1 MLGLKITIEKSV
13 EVNQTIDQMMTLLSD
28 LSTFRAWSPW
38 SCLDDNTKI
47 EIGGEKNTIGHFQ
60 TWESEFTGSG
70 NMTISKISQNRIDL
84 DLEFFKPFQTKSK
97 TWFLLQAKDSSTII
111 TWGMESKLSIFMFF
125 FKKMMTAYL
134 GNDFERGLTR
144 LKELAET
151 GKVNC
156 VLSDVVKVEQPELF
170 YIGEHHQCSFADLKI
185 KMNQSF
191 DKIMK
196 DIEARKI
203 PIPNGFVS
211 IYHKIDPINGQCDV
225 TTSVF
230 YYQKENDVPG
240 YENKVLPKHHA
251 LRVNLSGP
259 YIHLPSAWGK
269 ISVFQRVKKFD
280 LNKPLPMYEIYHNSP
295 KMVEPKDV
303 LTEIRLPVH

>member
-1 MLGLKITIEKSV
+1 MFGLKMTIEKSI
-13 EVNQTIDQMMTLLSD
+13 EVNLTVDEMMKILSD
-28 LSTFRAWSPW
+28 LSTFRTWSPW

-47 EIGGEKNTIGHFQ
+47 EIGGTQNTIGHFQ

-70 NMTISKISQNRIDL
+70 KMTIVNITPSRIDF
-84 DLEFFKPFQTKSK
+84 DLEFFKPFKTKSK
-97 TWFLLQAKDSSTII
+97 TWFQLKANNTATTI
-111 TWGMESKLSIFMFF
+111 TWVMESKLSIFMIF
-125 FKKMMTAYL
+125 FKKMMSAYL
-134 GNDFERGLTR
+134 GNDFDRGLTR
-144 LKELAET
+144 LKEFAET
-151 GKVNC
+151 GKVDC
-156 VLSDVVKVEQPELF
+156 VLSDVIKVEQPEIF
-170 YIGEHHQCSFADLKI
+170 YIGEHHQCRFSDLKI

-196 DIEARKI
+196 DIESRKI

-211 IYHKIDPINGQCDV
+211 IYHKVDPINGLCDV

-240 YENKVLPKHHA
+240 YENKTLPKHNA

-259 YIHLPSAWGK
+259 YVHLPSAWGK

-280 LNKPLPMYEIYHNSP
+280 LNKPVPMYEIYHNSP